1 MRFISHD
8 QVLAT
13 LTPAAAVA
21 ALRATLAEG
30 FDPSTDPL
38 REKVQLPHG
47 EIHLMPSATDS
58 AVGVKILGIQPS
70 GSTEDVP
77 LVQGSYLLMGA
88 KTLTPHT
95 LIDATSLTALRTP
108 AVSIAAVV
116 DLLTASDEPLDV
128 AIFGT
133 GAQGLGHAAT
143 LESVLDGVRDLRIT
157 FVSRTEPEDFAYEW
171 AESGTDAAKDAVKR
185 AGLVITAT
193 TAPTPILHAD
203 DLGERAIVLAVG
215 AHTADTRELAADVFE
230 GAQVIVEDPT
240 VAYREAGDVVLATEE
255 GTISREDLVTMAQV
269 VRGEVELA
277 RDRRVV
283 CKTVGMPW
291 QDLATAQAIA
301 AATETE

>member
-21 ALRATLAEG
+21 ALRDTLAEG

-47 EIHLMPSATDS
+47 EMHLMPSATGD
-58 AVGVKILGIQPS
+58 AVGVKILGIQPT
-70 GSTEDVP
+70 GSAEDVP

-108 AVSIAAVV
+108 AASIASVV
-116 DLLTASDEPLDV
+116 DLLTVSDEPLDV

-143 LESVLDGVRDLRIT
+143 LESVFDGVREVRIT

-171 AESGTDAAKDAVKR
+171 VESGTDVAKEAVKH

-193 TAPTPILHAD
+193 TAPTPILHAR

-301 AATETE
+301 AAADA

>member
-8 QVLAT
+8 QVFAT

-21 ALRATLAEG
+21 ALRDTLTEG
-30 FDPSTDPL
+30 FDPATDPL

-108 AVSIAAVV
+108 AASIAPVV
-116 DLLTASDEPLDV
+116 ELLTASEEPLDV
-128 AIFGT
+128 VIFGT

-143 LESVLDGVRDLRIT
+143 LESVLDGVRELRIT
-157 FVSRTEPEDFAYEW
+157 FVSLTEPADFSYDW
-171 AESGTDAAKDAVKR
+171 VESGTDAAKDAVKN
-185 AGLVITAT
+185 AELVITAT
-193 TAPTPILHAD
+193 TAPAPILHAA

-255 GTISREDLVTMAQV
+255 GTVAREDLVTMAQV

-291 QDLATAQAIA
+291 QDLATAEAIA
-301 AATETE
+301 AAADA

>member
-21 ALRATLAEG
+21 ALRDTLAEG
-30 FDPSTDPL
+30 FDPASDPL

-47 EIHLMPSATDS
+47 EMHLMPSATGS
-58 AVGVKILGIQPS
+58 TVGVKILGIQPS

-108 AVSIAAVV
+108 AASIAPAV
-116 DLLTASDEPLDV
+116 DLLTASEEPLDV

-143 LESVLDGVRDLRIT
+143 LESVLDGVRELRIT
-157 FVSRTEPEDFAYEW
+157 FVSRNEPEDFSYEW
-171 AESGTDAAKDAVKR
+171 VESGSDAAKEAVKR

-193 TAPTPILHAD
+193 TASTPILHAA
-203 DLGERAIVLAVG
+203 DLDERAIVLAVG
-215 AHTADTRELAADVFE
+215 AHTAETRELAADVFE

-255 GTISREDLVTMAQV
+255 GTVAREELVTMAQV

-277 RDRRVV
+277 QDRRVV

-301 AATETE
+301 AAADA